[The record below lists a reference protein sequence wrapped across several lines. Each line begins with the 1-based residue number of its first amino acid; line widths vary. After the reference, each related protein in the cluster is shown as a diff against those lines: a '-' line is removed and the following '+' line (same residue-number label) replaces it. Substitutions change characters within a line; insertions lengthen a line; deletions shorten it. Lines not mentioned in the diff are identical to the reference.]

1 MRPRFPVGRLR
12 RWKAFCNTT
21 TLCAGLSALLVD
33 CCNGWTVSDAGAW
46 IYEYQSISSLAA
58 KLALSGLVP
67 DEDEEII
74 PPPELPPP
82 LTPTWWCTA
91 AQGVA
96 VFVSCAFVVWFLLG
110 LLLSTLE
117 LYTR

>member
-1 MRPRFPVGRLR
+1 MN
-12 RWKAFCNTT
+12 K
-21 TLCAGLSALLVD
+21 LVS
-33 CCNGWTVSDAGAW
+33 GAGAW

>member
-1 MRPRFPVGRLR
+1 MHLRFRVSCLH
-12 RWKAFCNTT
+12 
-21 TLCAGLSALLVD
+21 
-33 CCNGWTVSDAGAW
+33 GWERFAYDYAACRSNVPLITNAMDEMVSGAGAW